1 MNLILSKLEDSC
13 FEEFRFYNII
23 YLFFYI
29 IIIYKYGKVS
39 NMIEKLYFVV
49 FNFFWSVDLCKLE
62 VNIILYSC

>member
-13 FEEFRFYNII
+13 FEEFRFNNII

-49 FNFFWSVDLCKLE
+49 FNFF
-62 VNIILYSC
+62 